1 MTTVIE
7 PKAKF
12 VNETAEQYH
21 ADKLRVSRSQ
31 LVDFIKS
38 PWLYFKRHIDRD
50 PEWQQVATEDMEFGT
65 AFHAAALEG
74 KAIEDLIYVIPE
86 DVLNA
91 DGHRKGKPWQQW
103 AMLHMDKPNAKGP
116 ELARPRAML
125 ESLKASPAAMALLDH
140 PESQKE
146 LSIHWEHDGVELRT
160 RLDCLV
166 PGECIVDLKTARS
179 CDLGVIESSLEWDGY
194 FYQAGMYQ
202 RAVEVL
208 TGQRLPFRFIFVEK
222 SVPYRTV
229 VVEMD
234 QSWID
239 DGWEEIEAA
248 IARLNRRAASDDWHD
263 TIGDAV
269 VPMQRNPNH
278 KKYRWYAGDDA

>member
-1 MTTVIE
+1 MSTATE
-7 PKAKF
+7 PRAKF

-38 PWLYFKRHIDRD
+38 PWLYFKRHVDHD
-50 PEWQQVATEDMEFGT
+50 PEWQQTETEDMAYGT

-74 KAIEDLIYVIPE
+74 KAIEDLVYVIPE

-91 DGHRKGKPWQQW
+91 DGHRKGKAWQQW
-103 AMLHMDKPNAKGP
+103 AMLHMDKPHAKGP

-125 ESLKASPAAMALLDH
+125 ASLKASPAAMELLGH

-166 PGECIVDLKTARS
+166 PGECIVDLKTART
-179 CDLGVIESSLEWDGY
+179 CDLNAINNSIERDGY
-194 FYQAGMYQ
+194 ATQAAFYQM
-202 RAVEVL
+202 AVEAVCGETL
-208 TGQRLPFRFIFVEK
+208 GFNLVFVEK
-222 SVPYRTV
+222 VVPYRTV
-229 VVEMD
+229 VVSLN
-234 QSWID
+234 QRWI
-239 DGWEEIEAA
+239 EKSRVKIEAA
-248 IARLNRRAASDDWHD
+248 IRRLQRCAHLDDWRD
-263 TIGDAV
+263 CIGDKAIE
-269 VPMQRNPNH
+269 MDEPNWTN
-278 KKYRWYAGDDA
+278 YQWQLVESE

>member
-1 MTTVIE
+1 MSTVTE
-7 PKAKF
+7 PRAKF

-38 PWLYFKRHIDRD
+38 PRLYFKRHIECDV
-50 PEWQQVATEDMEFGT
+50 EWQQTATEEMEFGT

-74 KAIEDLIYVIPE
+74 KRIEDLIYVIPE

-125 ESLKASPAAMALLDH
+125 ASIAASPAATALLKH
-140 PESQKE
+140 PEAQIEKT
-146 LSIHWEHDGVELRT
+146 IHWEHMGVELRT
-160 RLDCLV
+160 RLDCLIL
-166 PGECIVDLKTARS
+166 GECIVDLKTARS
-179 CDLGVIESSLEWDGY
+179 CDLGAIESSLEWDGY
-194 FYQAGMYQ
+194 YLQAGMYVA
-202 RAVEVL
+202 AVEAL
-208 TGQRLPFRFIFVEK
+208 TGETLPFRFVFVEK

-234 QSWID
+234 REWVE
-239 DGWEEIEAA
+239 DGRSEIESALV
-248 IARLNRRAASDDWHD
+248 RLQRRADRNDWHD